1 MEQQNLEV
9 EALADRLLEK
19 LAQAIGELNL
29 EVTTRKVKTKDDSGE
44 ITTEVREVSES
55 IIDRAGLKQLTSVLK
70 ELQTI
75 KAEITGTEGQEE
87 TGVILLA
94 ERMEGNAECKM
105 QNAECKMQND
115 AISPVGAVGAG

>member
-1 MEQQNLEV
+1 MQQQNLEV

-29 EVTTRKVKTKDDSGE
+29 EVTIRKVKTRDDAGE
-44 ITTEVREVSES
+44 TTLEVREVTES

-70 ELQTI
+70 ELQSI
-75 KAEITGTEGQEE
+75 KGEFPVPEGQED

-94 ERMEGNAECKM
+94 DRREMENAE
-105 QNAECKMQND
+105 
-115 AISPVGAVGAG
+115 

>member
-1 MEQQNLEV
+1 MEQQNLAV

-29 EVTTRKVKTKDDSGE
+29 EVTTRKVKTKDGTGE

-75 KAEITGTEGQEE
+75 KAELNGTESQEE

-94 ERMEGNAECKM
+94 ERMEGN
-105 QNAECKMQND
+105 
-115 AISPVGAVGAG
+115 G

>member
-1 MEQQNLEV
+1 MERQNLAV
-9 EALADRLLEK
+9 EALADQLLQK

-44 ITTEVREVSES
+44 TTTEVREVTES
-55 IIDRAGLKQLTSVLK
+55 IIDRGGLKQLTSVLK

-75 KAEITGTEGQEE
+75 KGEYPALEMREKEAKIESLCRGAGLAEGQED

-94 ERMEGNAECKM
+94 PRREASDG
-105 QNAECKMQND
+105 
-115 AISPVGAVGAG
+115 

>member
-94 ERMEGNAECKM
+94 ER
-105 QNAECKMQND
+105 NAECKMQND
-115 AISPVGAVGAG
+115 WNGSPFV

>member
-1 MEQQNLEV
+1 MQQQNLEV

-29 EVTTRKVKTKDDSGE
+29 EVTIRKVKTRDDAGE
-44 ITTEVREVSES
+44 TTLEVREVTES

-75 KAEITGTEGQEE
+75 KAEISGTETQEE

-105 QNAECKMQND
+105 QNAE
-115 AISPVGAVGAG
+115 